1 MLKKANDL
9 WDEFTTG
16 KSKRKEQLS
25 LVMSKKVT
33 AMVANKMVQNMNSHA
48 VKT

>member
-25 LVMSKKVT
+25 
-33 AMVANKMVQNMNSHA
+33 
-48 VKT
+48 